1 VTGRSSG
8 DHAAGSTP
16 RRRSAS
22 WRSAAVAAFVA
33 GVAHAL
39 QGVVLLCEPRQQH
52 WTNSDYLAYALF
64 AVGVLSALVSILFL
78 VRGWLEP
85 IGGAGLG
92 AAIAIGGLGLLTVVA
107 LARIASSE
115 EMLDALFIVGFLCL
129 LLGYAVFGWVA
140 SRTHQLLAWEAGLP
154 WAGVLGALV
163 LQDRYGAGIWMG
175 LAWGSFGARLLAH
188 SNR

>member
-39 QGVVLLCEPRQQH
+39 QGVVLLWEPRQQH

-78 VRGWLEP
+78 VRGWLAP
-85 IGGAGLG
+85 IG
-92 AAIAIGGLGLLTVVA
+92 AAIAIGGLGLLALVA

-154 WAGVLGALV
+154 LAGVLGALV